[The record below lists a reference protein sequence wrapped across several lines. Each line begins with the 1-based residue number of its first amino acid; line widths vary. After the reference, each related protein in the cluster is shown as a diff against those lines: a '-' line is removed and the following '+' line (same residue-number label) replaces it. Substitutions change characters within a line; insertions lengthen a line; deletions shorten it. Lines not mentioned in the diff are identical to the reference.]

1 MDFTGIEAVTYG
13 VANMDKARKF
23 FTDWGLKKVKSG
35 KTATVFETQDGS
47 QVTLRPR
54 GDKSLPKAI
63 QPGSTLREIVWGVKT
78 KAELNALVKR
88 IGDDREVA
96 TGKNREVV
104 TGKDGVVRTIDP
116 LGLSVG
122 FCVSKRRKL
131 KIEPTTMN
139 APTSSA
145 RVDQVAPRYARARPI
160 KIGHAVFAVPNLKEM
175 EKFYSKVVGFH
186 ISDRYEKGYAVFF
199 RCAAEGDHHNLF
211 LMNSPTGKAGLN
223 HVAFGV
229 KDIHEVFGGGLH
241 IAKQGWKTA
250 IGPGRHPISSA
261 YFWYFDNPA
270 GGAAEYFADEDHLT
284 PNWKPKTYKRKQ
296 ENFAE
301 WTLQEGIERS
311 RADVKAR

>member
-13 VANMDKARKF
+13 VANMEKARKF
-23 FTDWGLKKVKSG
+23 FADWGLKKVKSG
-35 KTATVFETQDGS
+35 KTATVFATLDGS

-78 KAELNALVKR
+78 KAELNALTKR
-88 IGDDREVA
+88 IAEDREV
-96 TGKNREVV
+96 T

-131 KIEPTTMN
+131 KVDATTMN
-139 APTSSA
+139 APSSYT
-145 RVDQVAPRYARARPI
+145 RVDEVAPRYDRARPI

-175 EKFYSKVVGFH
+175 ETFYSKVVGFH

-199 RCAAEGDHHNLF
+199 RCSAEGDHHNFF
-211 LMNSPTGKAGLN
+211 LMNSPTGKPGLN
-223 HVAFGV
+223 HVAFAV

-250 IGPGRHPISSA
+250 VGPGRHPISSA
-261 YFWYFDNPA
+261 YFWYFENPA

-284 PNWKPKTYKRKQ
+284 PNWKPKTYKRVQ

-301 WTLQEGIERS
+301 WTLQEGIEQS
-311 RADVKAR
+311 KADVKAR

>member
-13 VANMDKARKF
+13 VADMDKARKF

-35 KTATVFETQDGS
+35 KTATVFETLDGS
-47 QVTLRPR
+47 RVTLRPR

-63 QPGSTLREIVWGVKT
+63 EPGSTLREIVWGVKT
-78 KAELNALVKR
+78 KAELNTLVKK
-88 IGDDREVA
+88 IAEDRDIT
-96 TGKNREVV
+96 TGE
-104 TGKDGVVRTIDP
+104 DGVARTTDP

-122 FCVSKRRKL
+122 FCVSARRKL
-131 KIEPTTMN
+131 KIEATTMN
-139 APTSSA
+139 APTSYA
-145 RVDQVAPRYARARPI
+145 RVDEVAPRYDRARPI
-160 KIGHAVFAVPNLKEM
+160 KIGHAVFAVPDLKEM
-175 EKFYSKVVGFH
+175 ERFYSKVVGFH
-186 ISDRYEKGYAVFF
+186 ISDRYEKGYATFF
-199 RCAAEGDHHNLF
+199 RCSEEGDHHNFF
-211 LMNSPTGKAGLN
+211 LMNSPSGKPSLN
-223 HVAFGV
+223 HIAFAV
-229 KDIHEVFGGGLH
+229 KDIHEMFGGGLH

-261 YFWYFDNPA
+261 YFWYFENPA

-284 PNWKPKTYKRKQ
+284 PNWKPKTYKRVQ